1 MMADD
6 AMNTQQNSEVDVL
19 SKDHIAK
26 HAVQSTIAYALS
38 FENVGQH
45 LIDVVM
51 TFTAQ
56 AHQELWLPAWV
67 PGSYLIREFSR
78 HVSTPLATS
87 LEGNPLL
94 KRSIF
99 IEKISKN
106 HWRLDTLAG
115 EKVEIRYQV
124 YAYDLSVR
132 GAYLDQTR
140 AYANPACICLA
151 VASQEHRSILLTI
164 DPGHAFAKLPIA
176 CSLDLLNLEEK
187 TSQGDHTVN
196 QKFHFKASNY
206 SHLID
211 HPFEMAEQT
220 LAQFEVSG
228 IPHQIAI
235 SGRHRTNIKRLTD
248 DLLKI
253 CRYEIEFF
261 GSAPFP
267 HYLFMVMATG
277 SSYGGLEHQ
286 DCTSLITPREDL
298 PQPNEPEQPSASYRR
313 FLGLCSH
320 EYFHSWLVKFIRPQE
335 FAVLDLGREVYTRM
349 LWVFEGFTSY
359 YDDLILYRSGVIDQK
374 SYLELLAEQLTRYLQ
389 NTGRTHQSVSD
400 SSFDAWIKYY
410 RPDENSQNASTSY
423 YNKGALIALCLDLKL
438 RANGSSLDVIMVK
451 LYELAQQGQYLNADT
466 LPDLCEAL
474 IGDRL
479 TSFWSDFVNGTVEL
493 PVVQLLSEVGVKTHL
508 ENKTWPLGLKVVD
521 SSHGLLIQQVLRN
534 SVGAQ
539 AGLSAQDVLIAI
551 DGIRA
556 SSTLLNHW
564 ADASGFNAE
573 ESATNGTLITCHVF
587 RRDELMA
594 IQVRPVASVIPHA
607 SFIVEDTERSA
618 KWL

>member
-6 AMNTQQNSEVDVL
+6 AMNTQQNSEVDTL
-19 SKDHIAK
+19 IKDHIAK
-26 HAVQSTIAYALS
+26 HAVQPTIAYALS

-78 HVSTPLATS
+78 HVSTPVAKSIRNNLSVT
-87 LEGNPLL
+87 
-94 KRSIF
+94 KSIF

-106 HWRLDTLAG
+106 HWRLDTAAG
-115 EKVEIRYQV
+115 EHIEIRYQV
-124 YAYDLSVR
+124 YAFDLSVR

-151 VASQEHRSILLTI
+151 VAGQEHQSILLTI
-164 DPGHAFAKLPIA
+164 DPGSAFANLPIA
-176 CSLDLLNLEEK
+176 CSLDPLNVKDK
-187 TSQGDHTVN
+187 TSQQNHETHH
-196 QKFHFKASNY
+196 KFHFEALNY
-206 SHLID
+206 THLID
-211 HPFEMAEQT
+211 HPFEIAAQT

-235 SGRHRTNIKRLTD
+235 SGRHRTNIKRLTE

-389 NTGRTHQSVSD
+389 NTGRAHQSVSD

-451 LYELAQQGQYLNADT
+451 LYELAQQGLYLNTNT

-479 TSFWSDFVNGTVEL
+479 TDFWSDFVDGTVEL
-493 PVVQLLSEVGVKTHL
+493 PVVELLSEVGVKTHL

-551 DGIRA
+551 EGIRA

-564 ADASGFNAE
+564 ADVSGFNAE
-573 ESATNGTLITCHVF
+573 ATLSTGESITCHVF

-594 IQVRPVASVIPHA
+594 IQVKPVASVIPHV
-607 SFIVEDTERSA
+607 SFTVEDTERSA